1 MRSTLHTRMLGV
13 TLMEL
18 LIVVVVIG
26 ILASI
31 AVPSYRDYVMRTHR
45 TDATSMLLRVQS
57 AQEKFFLQNNRY
69 TGDEVAAPPIG
80 LGVGNVTEGGKYNVQ
95 VTQDR
100 GITTFDAVATPAA
113 GQGQQRDARCQRFT
127 MNESGQRRAFDG
139 GGVDRSNECWGRR

>member
-1 MRSTLHTRMLGV
+1 MRLTMRRRMLGI

-31 AVPSYRDYVMRTHR
+31 AVPSYRNYVMRTHR

-69 TGDEVAAPPIG
+69 ASDLVGAPPAG
-80 LGVGNVTEGGKYNVQ
+80 LGVGNVTEGGKYSLGIDAPAPQ
-95 VTQDR
+95 MTYRVT
-100 GITTFDAVATPAA
+100 ATAA
-113 GQGQQRDARCQRFT
+113 GGQLGDTRCRTFTIDEVGRRTARD
-127 MNESGQRRAFDG
+127 S
-139 GGVDRSNECWGRR
+139 GGVDRSAECWGRR